1 MVNQKKII
9 IFFLANFGQGGAGQS
24 ILRLCTHL
32 NKKNYKIIILCLNK
46 CFYKSTFVK
55 NKIKVIEIDK
65 KKVFFAIKTINKII
79 KFLYEKNNK
88 IIFVSNLFYSNAL
101 LSLFLKR
108 YKNLKLVLTERTPL
122 QELNIFFGIKD
133 FIKKMIIK
141 IILKIKYKKAD
152 LIISN
157 SRKTASDIKKFSGGN
172 SVFVYP
178 ASYKNF
184 TNVKKHK
191 QNQNQLKILSV
202 GRLSVEKNY
211 DSLIHNLS
219 KLKGIKFFLTIIGDG
234 PEKKRLFR
242 LIHKNN
248 LTKKIKIIS
257 FKKQL
262 SKYFNES
269 DLFISCSK
277 FEGFPNAI
285 VEAISHNLPVLS
297 SNSHGGIYEILK
309 NKRYGM
315 IYDSHDYFSFES
327 KIKYF
332 IKNREKFIFSKTN
345 VQKDFRK
352 FHQQYSTQKYDKIF
366 QKL

>member
-24 ILRLCTHL
+24 ISRLCVNL
-32 NKKNYKIIILCLNK
+32 RKKNYEIIVMCLNR
-46 CFYKSTFVK
+46 CFYKNIFVK
-55 NKIKVIEIDK
+55 NKIKVIEINK
-65 KKVFFAIKTINKII
+65 RKVFFSIKKINRII
-79 KFLYEKNNK
+79 KSLTEKNNK
-88 IIFVSNLFYSNAL
+88 VIFVSNLFYSNAL
-101 LSLFLKR
+101 FSLFLKR

-133 FIKKMIIK
+133 FIKKIIIK
-141 IILKIKYKKAD
+141 IILKINYKKAD

-157 SRKTASDIKKFSGGN
+157 SRKTALDIKKFSGGN
-172 SVFVYP
+172 SIYIYP

-184 TNVKKHK
+184 TSVKKK
-191 QNQNQLKILSV
+191 NQNQLKLLSV

-211 DSLIHNLS
+211 GNLIQNLS
-219 KLKGIKFFLTIIGDG
+219 KLKGISFSLTIVGDG
-234 PEKKRLFR
+234 PEKKKLFQ

-262 SKYFNES
+262 SKYFNDT

-277 FEGFPNAI
+277 FEGFPNA
-285 VEAISHNLPVLS
+285 VVDAISHNLPVLS
-297 SNSHGGIYEILK
+297 SNSHGGIQEILK

-315 IYDSHDYFSFES
+315 IYDINNYSSFES

-332 IKNREKFIFSKTN
+332 IKNKDKFTFSKTN
-345 VQKDFRK
+345 VEKDFRK
-352 FHQQYSTQKYDKIF
+352 FHQKYSSQKYDEIF
-366 QKL
+366 KKL